1 MGMNHCVLFS
11 TISALAYSGYIYSS
25 MNCASIFTQF
35 VFLSVSIVHVL
46 FAVYFLIKEAQMN

>member
-1 MGMNHCVLFS
+1 MNHCVFFS
-11 TISALAYSGYIYSS
+11 TISALSYGGYIYSS

-46 FAVYFLIKEAQMN
+46 FAVYFLIKEVEFN

>member
-1 MGMNHCVLFS
+1 MNHCVLFS
-11 TISALAYSGYIYSS
+11 TISALSYSGYIYSS

-46 FAVYFLIKEAQMN
+46 FAVYFLIKEAQIN